1 MSSSHATRVGEI
13 RFRLPRYDVHEES
26 WLASFLPGYTM
37 TYSSAVAYLYRL
49 QKHGIKLGLT
59 TITALMARLG
69 MPQNRYRALHIAG
82 TNGKGSTAAM
92 AAAMLQAAGY
102 RVGLY
107 TSPHLVEFRE
117 RIRVNGE
124 MIAESQVAQLTE
136 QLQTLCQPDLSPT
149 FFEYTTAMA
158 FQHFA
163 DSGVDVAV
171 LEVGLGGRFDATNVV
186 TPMACAVTTISLDHQ
201 EYLGN
206 TCSAIA
212 FEKAGIV
219 KAGVPVV
226 LGRLDNDAWR
236 TIEQVAR
243 EQQAPVFRI
252 NENFFTEGETPHRFS
267 FRGVGMQYDEL
278 TSGLDGRH
286 QLDNAACALALLGA
300 AAPQGIVVTDEAV
313 RAGLRT
319 VTWAGRL
326 EVVDRSPT
334 ILLDGAHNPAAAT
347 ALADFLA
354 RFDRS
359 HSSHPIV
366 LVLGMMRDKDHRGF
380 VKPLEGLFD
389 DVVLTQADLPRSAT
403 AQELRTALGD
413 LLPHPHV
420 VPMLS
425 ESMALARQLATPD
438 GLVCVTGSLMLVG
451 ECKAWL
457 RGCGISPL
465 RG

>member
-1 MSSSHATRVGEI
+1 VLSSHARSFGK
-13 RFRLPRYDVHEES
+13 RLSRPPRYDVHEES

-59 TITALMARLG
+59 TMTALMARLG
-69 MPQNRYRALHIAG
+69 MPQSRYRALHIAG

-124 MIAESQVAQLTE
+124 MIAESQVAELTE
-136 QLQTLCQPDLSPT
+136 RLQTFCQPDLSPT

-226 LGRLDNDAWR
+226 LGRLEDDAWR

-243 EQQAPVFRI
+243 ERQAPVFRI
-252 NENFFTEGETPHRFS
+252 NEHFLTEGETPQRFS

-278 TSGLDGRH
+278 TCGLEGRH

-300 AAPQGIVVTDEAV
+300 AAHQGIVVTDEAV
-313 RAGLRT
+313 RAGLRM

-326 EVVDRSPT
+326 EVVDRRPT

-354 RFDRS
+354 RSDRS
-359 HSSHPIV
+359 HPSRPIV

-389 DVVLTQADLPRSAT
+389 DVVLTQADLLRSAT
-403 AQELRTALGD
+403 AQELGAALGD

-420 VPMLS
+420 VPTLS

>member
-1 MSSSHATRVGEI
+1 
-13 RFRLPRYDVHEES
+13 
-26 WLASFLPGYTM
+26 M

-49 QKHGIKLGLT
+49 QKHGIKLGLET
-59 TITALMARLG
+59 MKALMVRLG
-69 MPQNRYRALHIAG
+69 MPQTKYRVLHIAG

-124 MIAESQVAQLTE
+124 MIAESQVAELTE

-163 DSGVDVAV
+163 ESGVEVAV
-171 LEVGLGGRFDATNVV
+171 VEVGLGGRFDATNVV
-186 TPMACAVTTISLDHQ
+186 TPVACAVTTISLDHQ

-212 FEKAGIV
+212 FEKAGII
-219 KAGVPVV
+219 KPRVPVV
-226 LGRLDNDAWR
+226 VGRLDDDAWR
-236 TIEQVAR
+236 TIEQVASER
-243 EQQAPVFRI
+243 QAAVFRLS
-252 NENFFTEGETPHRFS
+252 EDFCTEGEESRRFS
-267 FRGVGMQYDEL
+267 YRGMGLRYDGL
-278 TSGLDGRH
+278 TCGLEGRH
-286 QLDNAACALALLGA
+286 QLDNAACALALLEA
-300 AAPQGIVVTDEAV
+300 VAPQGIAVTAEAV
-313 RAGLRT
+313 REGLRT
-319 VTWAGRL
+319 VNWAGRL
-326 EVVDRSPT
+326 ETADRHPT
-334 ILLDGAHNPAAAT
+334 IFLDGAHNPAAAI
-347 ALADFLA
+347 ALADFLMRA
-354 RFDRS
+354 DRS
-359 HSSHPIV
+359 HLSRPVV

-380 VKPLEGLFD
+380 VEPLRGLVD
-389 DVVLTQADLPRSAT
+389 EVVLTQADLPRSAT
-403 AQELRTALGD
+403 AQELRASLGD

-420 VPMLS
+420 VPSLS
-425 ESMALARQLATPD
+425 DAMALARQLATTD

-451 ECKAWL
+451 ECMAWL
-457 RGCGISPL
+457 RSCRVSPL

>member
-1 MSSSHATRVGEI
+1 
-13 RFRLPRYDVHEES
+13 
-26 WLASFLPGYTM
+26 M

-49 QKHGIKLGLT
+49 QKHGIKLGLET
-59 TITALMARLG
+59 MTALTARLG
-69 MPQNRYRALHIAG
+69 MPQNRYRTVHIAG

-107 TSPHLVEFRE
+107 TSPHLVDFRE

-124 MIAESQVAQLTE
+124 MIPESRVAQLTD
-136 QLQTLCQPDLSPT
+136 QLEALSQSELSPT

-163 DSGVDVAV
+163 DTAVDVAV

-186 TPMACAVTTISLDHQ
+186 TPMACAITTIALDHQ
-201 EYLGN
+201 AYLGS
-206 TCSAIA
+206 TLSSIA
-212 FEKAGIV
+212 FEKAGII
-219 KAGVPVV
+219 KPGVPVV
-226 LGRLDNDAWR
+226 LGRLDDDAWR

-243 EQQAPVFRI
+243 ERQAPVFRI
-252 NENFFTEGETPHRFS
+252 GEHFHTEGEESQQFS
-267 FRGVGMQYDEL
+267 YGGVGMHYNGL
-278 TSGLDGRH
+278 TCALAGRH
-286 QLDNAACALALLGA
+286 QLDNAACALALLEA
-300 AAPQGIVVTDEAV
+300 AAPQGIVITSEAA
-313 RAGLRT
+313 RTGLQA
-319 VTWAGRL
+319 VNWAGRL
-326 EVVDRSPT
+326 EVVDRRPT

-347 ALADFLA
+347 ALADFLTGA
-354 RFDRS
+354 DRL
-359 HSSHPIV
+359 HPSRPVI

-380 VKPLEGLFD
+380 VEPLRSLVDE
-389 DVVLTQADLPRSAT
+389 VVLTQADLPRSAT
-403 AQELRTALGD
+403 AQELQSSLGD

-420 VPMLS
+420 MPSLS
-425 ESMALARQLATPD
+425 DAMALARQLATPD

-457 RGCGISPL
+457 HGRVCSPL

>member
-1 MSSSHATRVGEI
+1 
-13 RFRLPRYDVHEES
+13 
-26 WLASFLPGYTM
+26 M
-37 TYSSAVAYLYRL
+37 TYLSAVTFLYRL
-49 QKHGIKLGLT
+49 QQHGIKLGLET
-59 TITALMARLG
+59 MTALMGRLG
-69 MPQNRYRALHIAG
+69 MPQTKYRTLHIAG

-92 AAAMLQAAGY
+92 TAAILQVAGY

-124 MIAESQVAQLTE
+124 MITESQVAQLTE
-136 QLQTLCQPDLSPT
+136 QLQALCQPDLSPT

-201 EYLGN
+201 QYLGA
-206 TCSAIA
+206 TVSSIA
-212 FEKAGIV
+212 FEKAGII
-219 KAGVPVV
+219 KQGVPVV
-226 LGRLDNDAWR
+226 LGRLDDDAWR
-236 TIEQVAR
+236 TIEQVAQER
-243 EQQAPVFRI
+243 QAPVFRLH
-252 NENFFTEGETPHRFS
+252 EDFRTEGEGPAQFS
-267 FRGVGMQYDEL
+267 YRGLGAQYDGL
-278 TSGLDGRH
+278 TCALEGRH

-300 AAPQGIVVTDEAV
+300 AASQGIVVTAEAV
-313 RAGLRT
+313 RAGLHA
-319 VTWAGRL
+319 VDWAGRL
-326 EVVDRSPT
+326 EVVDHDPT
-334 ILLDGAHNPAAAT
+334 ILLDGAHNPAAARV
-347 ALADFLA
+347 LADYLTRSA
-354 RFDRS
+354 RS
-359 HSSHPIV
+359 HPVRPVV

-380 VKPLEGLFD
+380 VEPLRGLID
-389 DVVLTQADLPRSAT
+389 EVVLTQADLPRSAT
-403 AQELRTALGD
+403 AQELRAALDG

-420 VPMLS
+420 MPSLS
-425 ESMALARQLATPD
+425 DAMALARQLSTPD

-457 RGCGISPL
+457 RGCGLSPL

>member
-1 MSSSHATRVGEI
+1 
-13 RFRLPRYDVHEES
+13 
-26 WLASFLPGYTM
+26 M

-49 QKHGIKLGLT
+49 QKHGIKLGLAT
-59 TITALMARLG
+59 MTALMVRLG
-69 MPQNRYRALHIAG
+69 MPQTRYRALHIAG

-92 AAAMLQAAGY
+92 AAAILQAAGY

-136 QLQTLCQPDLSPT
+136 QLQPLCQPDLSPT

-163 DSGVDVAV
+163 DSRVDVAV

-206 TCSAIA
+206 TRSSIA
-212 FEKAGIV
+212 FEKAGII
-219 KAGVPVV
+219 KPRVPVV
-226 LGRLDNDAWR
+226 LGRLEDDAWR
-236 TIEQVAR
+236 TIEEVAR
-243 EQQAPVFRI
+243 ERQAPVFRL
-252 NENFFTEGETPHRFS
+252 NADFCTEGEGLQRFS
-267 FRGVGMQYDEL
+267 YRGLGIHYDGL
-278 TSGLDGRH
+278 TCALEGRH

-300 AAPQGIVVTDEAV
+300 AAPQGIAVTSEAV
-313 RAGLRT
+313 RAGLR
-319 VTWAGRL
+319 VVNWPGRL
-326 EVVDRSPT
+326 EVLDRRPT
-334 ILLDGAHNPAAAT
+334 ILVDGAHNPAAAT
-347 ALADFLA
+347 ALADYLTLS
-354 RFDRS
+354 DRS
-359 HSSHPIV
+359 YPSRPVV

-380 VKPLEGLFD
+380 VDPLRSLVDE
-389 DVVLTQADLPRSAT
+389 VVLTQADLPRSAT
-403 AQELRTALGD
+403 AQELRASLGG
-413 LLPHPHV
+413 LLPQPHV
-420 VPMLS
+420 VPSLS
-425 ESMALARQLATPD
+425 DAIALARQLATLD

-457 RGCGISPL
+457 RGCGFSPL

>member
-1 MSSSHATRVGEI
+1 
-13 RFRLPRYDVHEES
+13 
-26 WLASFLPGYTM
+26 M

-49 QKHGIKLGLT
+49 QKHGIKLGLET
-59 TITALMARLG
+59 MTALMVRLG
-69 MPQNRYRALHIAG
+69 MPQTRYRTLHIAG

-92 AAAMLQAAGY
+92 AAAVLQAAGY

-136 QLQTLCQPDLSPT
+136 QLQTLCQPDLLPT
-149 FFEYTTAMA
+149 FFEFTTAMA
-158 FQHFA
+158 FQYFV

-186 TPMACAVTTISLDHQ
+186 TPMVCAVTTISLDHQ
-201 EYLGN
+201 EYLGA
-206 TCSAIA
+206 TLSSIA
-212 FEKAGIV
+212 FEKAGIF

-226 LGRLDNDAWR
+226 LGRLEDDAWR

-243 EQQAPVFRI
+243 ERQAPVFRLD
-252 NENFFTEGETPHRFS
+252 EDFGTEGEGPALFS
-267 FRGVGMQYDEL
+267 YRGVGVQY
-278 TSGLDGRH
+278 SGLTCALEGRH

-300 AAPQGIVVTDEAV
+300 AAPQGIAVTAEAV
-313 RAGLRT
+313 REGLRK
-319 VTWAGRL
+319 VNWAGRL
-326 EVVDRSPT
+326 EVVDRRPT

-347 ALADFLA
+347 VLADYLT

-359 HSSHPIV
+359 HPSRHVV

-380 VKPLEGLFD
+380 LEPLRGIVDE
-389 DVVLTQADLPRSAT
+389 VILTQANLPRSAT
-403 AQELRTALGD
+403 AQELRSSLEGM
-413 LLPHPHV
+413 LPHPHV
-420 VPMLS
+420 VPSLS
-425 ESMALARQLATPD
+425 DAMALARQLATPD

-451 ECKAWL
+451 ECKAWF
-457 RGCGISPL
+457 RGCGLSPL

>member
-1 MSSSHATRVGEI
+1 
-13 RFRLPRYDVHEES
+13 
-26 WLASFLPGYTM
+26 M

-49 QKHGIKLGLT
+49 QKHGIKLGLET
-59 TITALMARLG
+59 MTALTACLG
-69 MPQNRYRALHIAG
+69 MPQNRYRTLHIAG

-92 AAAMLQAAGY
+92 AAAILQAAGY

-107 TSPHLVEFRE
+107 TSPHLVDFRE

-136 QLQTLCQPDLSPT
+136 KLQALCPPDLAPT

-163 DSGVDVAV
+163 DSGIDVAV

-186 TPMACAVTTISLDHQ
+186 TPMACAITTIALDHQ
-201 EYLGN
+201 AYLGS
-206 TCSAIA
+206 TLSSIA
-212 FEKAGIV
+212 FEKAGII
-219 KAGVPVV
+219 KPGVPVV
-226 LGRLDNDAWR
+226 LGRLDDDAWR

-243 EQQAPVFRI
+243 ERQAPVFRI
-252 NENFFTEGETPHRFS
+252 GEHFHSDGEESQQFS
-267 FRGVGMQYDEL
+267 YGGVGMRYDGL
-278 TSGLDGRH
+278 TCVLAGRH
-286 QLDNAACALALLGA
+286 QLDNAACALALLEA
-300 AAPQGIVVTDEAV
+300 AAPQGIVITSEAA
-313 RAGLRT
+313 RTGLQA
-319 VTWAGRL
+319 VSWAGRL
-326 EVVDRSPT
+326 EVVDRRPT

-347 ALADFLA
+347 ALADFLIRA
-354 RFDRS
+354 DRL
-359 HSSHPIV
+359 HPSRPVI

-380 VKPLEGLFD
+380 VEPLRSLVDE
-389 DVVLTQADLPRSAT
+389 VVLTQADLPRSAT
-403 AQELRTALGD
+403 ARELQTSLGD

-420 VPMLS
+420 MPSLS
-425 ESMALARQLATPD
+425 DAMALARQLATPD

-457 RGCGISPL
+457 HGRVCSPL

>member
-1 MSSSHATRVGEI
+1 
-13 RFRLPRYDVHEES
+13 
-26 WLASFLPGYTM
+26 M
-37 TYSSAVAYLYRL
+37 TYSSAVAYLFRL
-49 QKHGIKLGLT
+49 QKHGIQLGLET
-59 TITALMARLG
+59 MTALTMRLG
-69 MPQNRYRALHIAG
+69 MPQTRYRTLHIAG

-124 MIAESQVAQLTE
+124 MIAESRVAQLTE
-136 QLQTLCQPDLSPT
+136 QLQVLCQPDLSPT

-186 TPMACAVTTISLDHQ
+186 TPMACAITTISLDHQ

-206 TCSAIA
+206 TRSSIA
-212 FEKAGIV
+212 FEKAGII
-219 KAGVPVV
+219 KPGVPVV
-226 LGRLDNDAWR
+226 LGRLDDDAWR
-236 TIEQVAR
+236 AIEQVAR
-243 EQQAPVFRI
+243 DRQAPVFRI
-252 NENFFTEGETPHRFS
+252 NENFHTEGETPQQFS
-267 FRGVGMQYDEL
+267 YRGLGMQYDGL
-278 TSGLDGRH
+278 TCALEGQH

-300 AAPQGIVVTDEAV
+300 AAPQGIAVTSESA

-319 VTWAGRL
+319 VNWAGRL
-326 EVVDRSPT
+326 EVADRRPT

-347 ALADFLA
+347 ALADFLT
-354 RFDRS
+354 RSGRS
-359 HSSHPIV
+359 HPFHPAV

-380 VKPLEGLFD
+380 VEPLRGLVD
-389 DVVLTQADLPRSAT
+389 EVVLTQADLPRAAT
-403 AQELRTALGD
+403 AQELQASLGG
-413 LLPHPHV
+413 LFPHPHV
-420 VPMLS
+420 VPS
-425 ESMALARQLATPD
+425 VRDAMALARQLATPE

-457 RGCGISPL
+457 HGCVLSPL

>member
-1 MSSSHATRVGEI
+1 
-13 RFRLPRYDVHEES
+13 
-26 WLASFLPGYTM
+26 M

-49 QKHGIKLGLT
+49 QKHGIKLGLET
-59 TITALMARLG
+59 MTALMVRLG
-69 MPQNRYRALHIAG
+69 MPQTRYPTLHIAG
-82 TNGKGSTAAM
+82 TNGKGSTAAIT
-92 AAAMLQAAGY
+92 AALLQAAGY

-124 MIAESQVAQLTE
+124 MIADSQVAQLTE

-201 EYLGN
+201 EYLG
-206 TCSAIA
+206 TTLSSIA
-212 FEKAGIV
+212 FEKAGII
-219 KAGVPVV
+219 KPGVPVV
-226 LGRLDNDAWR
+226 LGQLKDDAWR

-243 EQQAPVFRI
+243 ERQAPVFCL
-252 NENFFTEGETPHRFS
+252 NEDFCTEGETPQQFS
-267 FRGVGMQYDEL
+267 YRGLGMHYDEL
-278 TSGLDGRH
+278 TCPLEGHH
-286 QLDNAACALALLGA
+286 QLDNAACALALVGA
-300 AAPQGIVVTDEAV
+300 AAPRGIAVTGEAV
-313 RAGLRT
+313 RAGLL
-319 VTWAGRL
+319 VVNWAGRL
-326 EVVDRSPT
+326 EVVDRRPT

-347 ALADFLA
+347 VLADYLT
-354 RFDRS
+354 RSDRS
-359 HSSHPIV
+359 HPSRPVV

-380 VKPLEGLFD
+380 LEPLGSLVDE
-389 DVVLTQADLPRSAT
+389 VVLTQANLPRSAT
-403 AQELRTALGD
+403 AQELRASLEG

-420 VPMLS
+420 VPSLS
-425 ESMALARQLATPD
+425 DAMALARQLATPD

-451 ECKAWL
+451 ECTAWF
-457 RGCGISPL
+457 RGCGLSPL

>member
-1 MSSSHATRVGEI
+1 
-13 RFRLPRYDVHEES
+13 
-26 WLASFLPGYTM
+26 M
-37 TYSSAVAYLYRL
+37 TYSSAVAYLYCL

-59 TITALMARLG
+59 TMTALMVRLG
-69 MPQNRYRALHIAG
+69 MPQTRYRALHIAG

-92 AAAMLQAAGY
+92 AAAILQAAGY

-124 MIAESQVAQLTE
+124 MISELQVARLTE
-136 QLQTLCQPDLSPT
+136 QLQALCQPDLSAT

-163 DSGVDVAV
+163 DSDVDIAV

-186 TPMACAVTTISLDHQ
+186 TPMACAITTIALDHQ

-212 FEKAGIV
+212 FEKAGII
-219 KAGVPVV
+219 KSGVPVV
-226 LGRLDNDAWR
+226 VGRLEDDAWR

-243 EQQAPVFRI
+243 ERQAPMFRM
-252 NENFFTEGETPHRFS
+252 NEDFCTEGETPQQFS
-267 FRGVGMQYDEL
+267 YRGLGMHYDGL
-278 TSGLDGRH
+278 TCALEGRH

-300 AAPQGIVVTDEAV
+300 AAPQGITVTVEAV
-313 RAGLRT
+313 SAALRE
-319 VTWAGRL
+319 VNWAGRL
-326 EVVDRSPT
+326 EVVDRRPT
-334 ILLDGAHNPAAAT
+334 ILVDGAHNPAAAM
-347 ALADFLA
+347 AVADYLM
-354 RFDRS
+354 RSNRS
-359 HSSHPIV
+359 HPSRPLV

-380 VKPLEGLFD
+380 VELLRGLVD
-389 DVVLTQADLPRSAT
+389 EVVLTQADLPRSAT
-403 AQELRTALGD
+403 AQELQASLEG
-413 LLPHPHV
+413 LLSHPHV
-420 VPMLS
+420 VPLLS
-425 ESMALARQLATPD
+425 DAMALARQLATPD

-457 RGCGISPL
+457 RGCGLSPL